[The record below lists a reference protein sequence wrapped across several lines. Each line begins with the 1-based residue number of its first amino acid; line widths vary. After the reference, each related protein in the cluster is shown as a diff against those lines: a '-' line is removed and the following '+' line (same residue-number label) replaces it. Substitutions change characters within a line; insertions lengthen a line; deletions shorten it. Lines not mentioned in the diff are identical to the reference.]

1 MVVSSVILLVA
12 VTVELMAV
20 QLVGWKVGL
29 SVGMKGMK
37 MVGYLDEHWAVQT
50 EQLMVAT
57 LVGSLGLMM
66 VDR

>member
-20 QLVGWKVGL
+20 QLVGWKGGLLVGT
-29 SVGMKGMK
+29 KGTK
-37 MVGYLDEHWAVQT
+37 MVGYLGEHWAVQM
-50 EQLMVAT
+50 EQLMVET